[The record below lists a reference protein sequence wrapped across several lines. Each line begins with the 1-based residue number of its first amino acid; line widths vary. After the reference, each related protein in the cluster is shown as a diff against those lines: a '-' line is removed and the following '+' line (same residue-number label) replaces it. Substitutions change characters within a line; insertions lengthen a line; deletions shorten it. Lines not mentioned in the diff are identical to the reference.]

1 MTHYKGSLMTFKKSM
16 LLLPLCLV
24 GFATQA
30 ENTPNPAPT
39 QVYGWI
45 EQGMLYPGN
54 LPLQVKMDTGA
65 ETSSLDARDIT
76 PFDRD
81 GEPWVRFT
89 VESRDPGKTQRQTYE
104 RKVQRQVTIRGAGGV
119 DHRPEVLMELCVG
132 NEMHAELF
140 TLRDRSKM
148 DYPVLIGRRT
158 IAHLG
163 LVDVNRTFVTTLN
176 CPTR

>member
-1 MTHYKGSLMTFKKSM
+1 MTHHKGSIMTFKKSM

-24 GFATQA
+24 GFAVQA
-30 ENTPNPAPT
+30 ENTPAPT

-45 EQGMLYPGN
+45 EQGMLSPGN
-54 LPLQVKMDTGA
+54 LPMQVKMDTGA

-81 GEPWVRFT
+81 GDPWVRFT
-89 VESRDPGKTQRQTYE
+89 VESRDPGKTQSQTYE

-132 NEMHAELF
+132 SEMHAELF